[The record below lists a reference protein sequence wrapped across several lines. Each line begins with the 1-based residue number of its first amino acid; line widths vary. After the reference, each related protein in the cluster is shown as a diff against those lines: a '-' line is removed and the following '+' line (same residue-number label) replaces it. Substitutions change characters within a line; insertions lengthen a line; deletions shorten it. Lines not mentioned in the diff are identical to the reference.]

1 MQMKDPR
8 KTLDLDHPL
17 PKSEYPT
24 LLGFALDPG
33 ITLITGLAMLSSV
46 GCVLYPFDAGHNNRI
61 VNGIVRAFLEKSI
74 GKPRHGLFNG
84 FLMLLLVM
92 AVAKGEPTGDRHILL
107 DFISKDPH
115 GRRLNWNAN
124 WVVSRSSEFFP

>member
-1 MQMKDPR
+1 VK
-8 KTLDLDHPL
+8 
-17 PKSEYPT
+17 
-24 LLGFALDPG
+24 
-33 ITLITGLAMLSSV
+33 
-46 GCVLYPFDAGHNNRI
+46 
-61 VNGIVRAFLEKSI
+61 GIVRASLEKSN
-74 GKPRHGLFNG
+74 GNPRQLFNG

-92 AVAKGEPTGDRHILL
+92 AVAKGEPMGNRRILL